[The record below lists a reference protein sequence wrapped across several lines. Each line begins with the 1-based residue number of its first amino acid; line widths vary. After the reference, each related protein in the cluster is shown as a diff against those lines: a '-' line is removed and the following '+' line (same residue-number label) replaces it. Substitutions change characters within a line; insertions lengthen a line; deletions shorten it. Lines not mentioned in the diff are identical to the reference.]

1 MFVWNQSTKGCNI
14 PQRTPEFVCSHTPK
28 YGFPLSLVFLTFGFH
43 SKSKEKPSTVLFRT
57 WSQTLPLPRGLW
69 GAPSP
74 RSPPPPPP
82 PTEGRNHTPAAA
94 VLALTG
100 GPAALIPLR
109 PHPRAPPGP
118 PGLPA
123 RCRQGRPRGM
133 ARTRVMVFVA
143 KPAPRTRCF
152 LSQYPSALP
161 LFGQR
166 LKEKPAHLSHVA
178 LPNPLAERS

>member
-28 YGFPLSLVFLTFGFH
+28 YGFPLCLVSLTFGFH

-82 PTEGRNHTPAAA
+82 PRRTRTTP
-94 VLALTG
+94 
-100 GPAALIPLR
+100 
-109 PHPRAPPGP
+109 
-118 PGLPA
+118 
-123 RCRQGRPRGM
+123 RPR
-133 ARTRVMVFVA
+133 
-143 KPAPRTRCF
+143 
-152 LSQYPSALP
+152 PSLRSRA
-161 LFGQR
+161 GQR
-166 LKEKPAHLSHVA
+166 LSYLSGRTHGRPPGRPDSQRGAGRAGHGEWPGPGRWCSLQKRLLARVVFF
-178 LPNPLAERS
+178 PNIHRPSPSSVSG